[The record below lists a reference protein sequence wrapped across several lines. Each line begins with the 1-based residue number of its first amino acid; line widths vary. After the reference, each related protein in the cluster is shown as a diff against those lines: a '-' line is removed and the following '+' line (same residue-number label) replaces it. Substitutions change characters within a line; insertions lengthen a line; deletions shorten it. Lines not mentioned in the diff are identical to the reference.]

1 MHRRRWARRILTLLL
16 CPLLPVAGAAEL
28 RVQGLFE
35 GRALF
40 AMDGERFMLRD
51 GQTGPQGVHLLRA
64 TSEAA
69 LVEYEGQRR
78 ELTLE
83 RGRFGGVYQ
92 RTDAELR
99 IPPDAR
105 GGYIVRGLISG
116 QTVTFVVDTG
126 ATLVTL
132 SDAEARRLN
141 LRPAGGV
148 EVAVETASGIVTGR
162 RILLDRVQVGGLAL
176 DRVEAVV
183 LPGESPATALL
194 GMSFLGRVDMQKE
207 GSLLVLRAR

>member
-1 MHRRRWARRILTLLL
+1 MQTRRCARWILPLLSCL
-16 CPLLPVAGAAEL
+16 LLPVAGAAEL

-40 AMDGERFMLRD
+40 AVDGERFMLRD
-51 GQTGPQGVHLLRA
+51 GETAPQGVRLLRA
-64 TSEAA
+64 TSHSA
-69 LVEYEGQRR
+69 LVEYGGQRQ

-83 RGRFGGVYQ
+83 RGRFGGTYQ
-92 RTDAELR
+92 RTGAELR

-116 QTVTFVVDTG
+116 QTVPFVVDTG
-126 ATLVTL
+126 ATLITL
-132 SDAEARRLN
+132 SDAEAQRLN

-162 RILLDRVQVGGLAL
+162 RILLDRVQVGGLVL

-207 GSLLVLRAR
+207 GSLLVLRVR